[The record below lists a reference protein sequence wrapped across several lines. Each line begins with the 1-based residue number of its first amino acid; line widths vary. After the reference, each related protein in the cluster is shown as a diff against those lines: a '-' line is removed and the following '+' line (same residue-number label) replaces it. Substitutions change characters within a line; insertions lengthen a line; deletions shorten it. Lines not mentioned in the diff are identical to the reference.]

1 MRIVK
6 GKISRPIQKLHK
18 LEMFE
23 GQINEEELQGA
34 TQGYLNDESMSMKE
48 KSESAG
54 DTVSSSGRVI
64 KRRTIL
70 DL

>member
-1 MRIVK
+1 
-6 GKISRPIQKLHK
+6 
-18 LEMFE
+18 MFE

-34 TQGYLNDESMSMKE
+34 TQGDLMSMKE

-54 DTVSSSGRVI
+54 ETVSSSGRVI

>member
-1 MRIVK
+1 
-6 GKISRPIQKLHK
+6 
-18 LEMFE
+18 MFE